1 MSKRGSGASG
11 RGGKVSGTD
20 RQNQLMKRMPE
31 VLKKYSQYK
40 EVIGPKFTKNKDGSI
55 SYEYTTVQ
63 NFVDA
68 HVGKFID
75 PKKNGI
81 IERTTIESGVIM
93 PDGLRIKNKPQK
105 TEKVI
110 KRRR

>member
-1 MSKRGSGASG
+1 MGGSG
-11 RGGKVSGTD
+11 KVTGTA

-31 VLKKYSQYK
+31 VLKNNPNYK

-63 NFVDA
+63 NFVDV

-75 PKKNGI
+75 QKKNGI
-81 IERTTIESGVIM
+81 KERTTTESGIIM
-93 PDGLRIKNKPQK
+93 PDGLRIKNKSQK

-110 KRRR
+110 KRRG